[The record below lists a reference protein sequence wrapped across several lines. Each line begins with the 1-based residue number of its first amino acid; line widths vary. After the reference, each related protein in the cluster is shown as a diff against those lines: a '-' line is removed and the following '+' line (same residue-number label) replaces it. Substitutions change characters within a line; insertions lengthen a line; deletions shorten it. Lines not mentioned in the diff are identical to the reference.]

1 MTDARIRRSA
11 AASLVLGVAAALL
24 LLTAGCGQAG
34 SDANKSAKSNLAA
47 AQAAITAKGADA
59 KLLVVQTAAGVTPTE
74 TPEWAFM
81 FGTQGDNK
89 IWIVSVKN
97 GQATSVS
104 EYGAA
109 GLTAADWAAIPG
121 TADWKVDSDEAYRK
135 AMAASGAKTDPA
147 SYNMGFITYLP
158 PSEETSKTKAFT
170 WYVAFDPGASGATT
184 RTIAVDAKTGKTAVQ

>member
-1 MTDARIRRSA
+1 MIDARVRRAA

-24 LLTAGCGQAG
+24 LLAAGCGASG
-34 SDANKSAKSNLAA
+34 PETNKTAKSNLAA
-47 AQAAITAKGADA
+47 AQAAMSAKASDA

-81 FGTQGDNK
+81 FGTQGDSK

-121 TADWKVDSDEAYRK
+121 TGDWKIDSDEAYRK
-135 AMAASGAKTDPA
+135 AVAESGAKTDPS

-158 PSEETSKTKAFT
+158 PAEASSTTKAFV
-170 WYVAFDPGASGATT
+170 WYVAFDPGTSGATT
-184 RTIAVDAKTGKTAVQ
+184 RTIAVDAKTGATSVQ